1 MSCKNSIYRWKNLSE
16 NGQAAVYSDT
26 KGNHADSIIAT
37 VTGQG
42 FMKGYEDG
50 TFRPN
55 QILTRAE
62 AVVLFNRLTGRTP
75 VKGLSLHLGDN
86 PF

>member
-1 MSCKNSIYRWKNLSE
+1 M
-16 NGQAAVYSDT
+16 
-26 KGNHADSIIAT
+26 AT